1 MNTIVIIMPS
11 SQLAKFTVKVDNK
24 LKAKF
29 KALCQQENISASKAI
44 QNFMSRSVALNDLS
58 SSHCHSTE
66 LAATYF
72 ANRELETLTS
82 LAANYSEMLSKY
94 NSLQKR
100 ILQLEEL
107 LHKV

>member
-1 MNTIVIIMPS
+1 MPS

-29 KALCQQENISASKAI
+29 KALYKQKNISASQAV

-58 SSHCHSTE
+58 SSHGHSTE

-72 ANRELETLTS
+72 ANRELETLKS
-82 LAANYSEMLSKY
+82 LAANYSEMLSNN
-94 NSLQKR
+94 NSLQRR

-107 LHKV
+107 LYKA